1 MNWASSE
8 VVAVLAFLLPGFV
21 AAAVFYSLTCWPRPG
36 AFERIVSALIFTA
49 LGYAITEFGLWV
61 VIEIWGTEKTAK
73 ADKTVEAIGEWRPL
87 LFILVA
93 AALGVGFAC
102 LSNADILH
110 RPLRWARITR
120 ETSHPSEW
128 YSAFARLGDHSFV
141 VLHLQG
147 ERRLYGYAEEWPSNP
162 GEGHFS
168 IARPVWLY
176 DEDERAPETDGER
189 APTEGVSAIL
199 IPAAEVSMVEFLPIQ
214 NR

>member
-36 AFERIVSALIFTA
+36 TFERIVSALIFTA
-49 LGYAITEFGLWV
+49 LGYAITEFGLWAV
-61 VIEIWGTEKTAK
+61 AEIYGTGSTAK
-73 ADKTVEAIGEWRPL
+73 TDETVKAIGEWRPL

-93 AALGVGFAC
+93 VALGVVFAC

-128 YSAFARLGDHSFV
+128 YSAFARLGDRSFV
-141 VLHLQG
+141 VLHLRSG
-147 ERRLYGYAEEWPSNP
+147 RRLYGYAAEWPSNP
-162 GEGHFS
+162 GEGHFR
-168 IARPVWLY
+168 IARPEWLD
-176 DEDERAPETDGER
+176 DENEQPPEADGER
-189 APTEGVSAIL
+189 PPANGVAAIL
-199 IPAAEVSMVEFLPIQ
+199 IPAAEVSMVEFVPMQ

>member
-1 MNWASSE
+1 MNWASNE

-49 LGYAITEFGLWV
+49 LGYAITEFGLWAV
-61 VIEIWGTEKTAK
+61 AEICGTEKTAES
-73 ADKTVEAIGEWRPL
+73 DETVEAIGAWKPL

-93 AALGVGFAC
+93 AALGVGFAF

-128 YSAFARLGDHSFV
+128 YSAFARLGDSSFV

-162 GEGHFS
+162 GQGHFR
-168 IARPVWLY
+168 IVYPVWLG
-176 DEDERAPETDGER
+176 DEGER
-189 APTEGVSAIL
+189 SPAEGVTAIL
-199 IPAAEVSMVEFLPIQ
+199 IPVAEVSMVEFVPYGKDEDTE
-214 NR
+214 

>member
-49 LGYAITEFGLWV
+49 LGYAITEFGLWAV
-61 VIEIWGTEKTAK
+61 AEICGTAGTDE
-73 ADKTVEAIGEWRPL
+73 TVEAIGEWKSL

-93 AALGVGFAC
+93 IALGVGFAF

-110 RPLRWARITR
+110 RPLRRARITR

-128 YSAFARLGDHSFV
+128 YSAFAQLGDGSFV

-162 GEGHFS
+162 GQGHFR
-168 IARPVWLY
+168 IVYPVWLG
-176 DEDERAPETDGER
+176 DDGER
-189 APTEGVSAIL
+189 SPAEGVTAIL
-199 IPAAEVSMVEFLPIQ
+199 ISAAEVSMVEFVPYG
-214 NR
+214 RDEDTG

>member
-49 LGYAITEFGLWV
+49 LGYAITEFGLWAV
-61 VIEIWGTEKTAK
+61 AEIWESEKTAETE
-73 ADKTVEAIGEWRPL
+73 KTVEAIGEWRPL

-93 AALGVGFAC
+93 AALGVGFAF

-128 YSAFARLGDHSFV
+128 YSAFARLGDRSFV

-168 IARPVWLY
+168 ITRPVWLY
-176 DEDERAPETDGER
+176 DEDERPPETDGER

>member
-8 VVAVLAFLLPGFV
+8 AVAILAFLLPGFV

-61 VIEIWGTEKTAK
+61 VAELCGPAGTDE
-73 ADKTVEAIGEWRPL
+73 TVEAIGEWKPL

-93 AALGVGFAC
+93 IALGVGFAF

-110 RPLRWARITR
+110 RPLRRARITR

-128 YSAFARLGDHSFV
+128 YSAFAQLGDGSFV

-162 GEGHFS
+162 GQGHFR
-168 IARPVWLY
+168 IVYPVWLG
-176 DEDERAPETDGER
+176 DDGER
-189 APTEGVSAIL
+189 SPAEGVTAIL
-199 IPAAEVSMVEFLPIQ
+199 ISAAEVSMVEFVPYG
-214 NR
+214 RDEDTG

>member
-49 LGYAITEFGLWV
+49 LGYAITEFGLWAV
-61 VIEIWGTEKTAK
+61 AEICGTAGTDE
-73 ADKTVEAIGEWRPL
+73 TVEAIGEWKSL

-93 AALGVGFAC
+93 ITLGVGFAF

-110 RPLRWARITR
+110 RPLRRARITR

-128 YSAFARLGDHSFV
+128 YSAFAQLGDGSFV

-162 GEGHFS
+162 GQGHFR
-168 IARPVWLY
+168 IVYPVWLG
-176 DEDERAPETDGER
+176 DDGER
-189 APTEGVSAIL
+189 SPAEGVTAIL
-199 IPAAEVSMVEFLPIQ
+199 ISAAEVSMVEFVPYG
-214 NR
+214 RDEDTG

>member
-8 VVAVLAFLLPGFV
+8 AVAVLAFLLPGFV

-36 AFERIVSALIFTA
+36 PFERIVSALIFTVI
-49 LGYAITEFGLWV
+49 GYAITEFGLWIV
-61 VIEIWGTEKTAK
+61 AEICGTEKIAET
-73 ADKTVEAIGEWRPL
+73 DGTVEAIGEWRPL

-93 AALGVGFAC
+93 VALGVGFAC

-128 YSAFARLGDHSFV
+128 YSAFARLGDRSYV
-141 VLHLQG
+141 VLHLEG
-147 ERRLYGYAEEWPSNP
+147 ERRLYGYAEEWPSNSSQ
-162 GEGHFS
+162 GHFR
-168 IARPVWLY
+168 IVDPAWLY
-176 DEDERAPETDGER
+176 DEDEQQPEADGEQS
-189 APTEGVSAIL
+189 PSEGVSAIL
-199 IPAAEVSMVEFLPIQ
+199 IPATEVSMVEFLPMQ